1 VASPYTTKPPH
12 WSKAWDFCTSPDPFV
27 LFKKATHLSEVGN
40 LLLEGNFELF
50 ISVVKTS
57 FMVLDLKKKK
67 KKKSIPLS
75 SLI

>member
-1 VASPYTTKPPH
+1 M
-12 WSKAWDFCTSPDPFV
+12 
-27 LFKKATHLSEVGN
+27 GN